1 MIAFL
6 CALRALTCTLT
17 ADVTRLNVKTRMD
30 PRPEWER
37 SGAHVGLSIAMHQGG
52 ALQTVLSAR
61 CNISKKAV
69 GCWRLVEKLVSSR
82 GEDDDDKILRRQAL
96 AK

>member
-1 MIAFL
+1 
-6 CALRALTCTLT
+6 
-17 ADVTRLNVKTRMD
+17 
-30 PRPEWER
+30 
-37 SGAHVGLSIAMHQGG
+37 MHQGG